1 MNRRIPEWLT
11 VKAPRRGM
19 YEEMAGFLAS
29 MGLHT
34 VCQSASCPN
43 IGECFSRHTATFM
56 ILGDACTRS
65 CGFCGVSHDAPHPVD
80 PDEPRRVAEASVRL
94 GLRYVVVTS
103 VTRDDLPDGGAGHFA
118 ETVRQLKA
126 AIPGAKV
133 EVLIPDFG
141 GDEDALRAVLDSAP
155 FVLNHNVE
163 TVPRLYSTVRPQAV
177 YERSLAVLETAG
189 RFRASIHTKSGLMVG
204 LGEEQGEVLEVLSDL
219 RRAGCDITTIGQ
231 YLQPSKRNLPVVEY
245 VPPSQFDEYA
255 RVGREMGFSHIASG
269 PFVRS
274 SYHAEEVSRDSDR

>member
-1 MNRRIPEWLT
+1 
-11 VKAPRRGM
+11 M

-43 IGECFSRHTATFM
+43 IGECFSRRTATFM

-177 YERSLAVLETAG
+177 YERSLVVLETAR
-189 RFRASIHTKSGLMVG
+189 RFRTSIHTKSGLMVG

-219 RRAGCDITTIGQ
+219 RRAGCDIATIGQ

-255 RVGREMGFSHIASG
+255 RVGREMGFSYVASG